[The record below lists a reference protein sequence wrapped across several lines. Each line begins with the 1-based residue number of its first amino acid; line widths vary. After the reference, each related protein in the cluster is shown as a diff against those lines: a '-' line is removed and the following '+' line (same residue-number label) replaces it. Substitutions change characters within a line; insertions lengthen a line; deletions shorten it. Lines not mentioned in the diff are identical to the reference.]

1 MPPIYLPILLTV
13 TGSALAIFSAI
24 ISGFLSSDIEQA
36 ISDKEDEVALL
47 HKRLTGAH
55 EHIQRSYQTFNS
67 SDVKLLIVQSSEKK
81 EVPAHVFQEIAKGII
96 KGIIERHMAA
106 YDDGPSQE
114 KFEEYEAIGIRA
126 SRLDQ
131 TAFEEFSSI
140 SDSLMQAWISNHQKI
155 HGECQAREK
164 ELQELKRK
172 LASTRS
178 ISVSL
183 QVIGLIL
190 VLMKDVFTNV
200 PS

>member
-1 MPPIYLPILLTV
+1 MQF
-13 TGSALAIFSAI
+13 FSAI